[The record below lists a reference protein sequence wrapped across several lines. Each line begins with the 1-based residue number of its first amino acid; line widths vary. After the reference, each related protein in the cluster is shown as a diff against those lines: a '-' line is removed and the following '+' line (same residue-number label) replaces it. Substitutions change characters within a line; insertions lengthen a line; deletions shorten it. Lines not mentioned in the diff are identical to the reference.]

1 MRASHLATSD
11 MPNISST
18 QEACFG
24 ARERVL
30 AADLVAPS
38 TIVGNLFVIKSMVA
52 ERLMHDRTS
61 SMVVRRAVRE
71 ICQQLMRRRDKSLAI
86 VIH

>member
-1 MRASHLATSD
+1 MRASHLATID

-38 TIVGNLFVIKSMVA
+38 TVVGYLFVIKGMVA
-52 ERLMHDRTS
+52 
-61 SMVVRRAVRE
+61 
-71 ICQQLMRRRDKSLAI
+71 
-86 VIH
+86 